1 MSVKQLPLPG
11 FDDGAVAEKL
21 PAIVL
26 LYMAH
31 LALRDDMRQ
40 RFDCEIAV
48 LREMGRM
55 NSHECSDDLYLAQRQ
70 LCTAIK
76 EVVIKL
82 DVMNDMMTMDGNNG

>member
-1 MSVKQLPLPG
+1 MTIKQMPLPG
-11 FDDGAVAEKL
+11 FENETIGEKL

-31 LALRDDMRQ
+31 LALRDDMRE

-55 NSHECSDDLYLAQRQ
+55 NSHDCSDDLYLAQRQ

-82 DVMNDMMTMDGNNG
+82 DVMNDMMTNGGNNG